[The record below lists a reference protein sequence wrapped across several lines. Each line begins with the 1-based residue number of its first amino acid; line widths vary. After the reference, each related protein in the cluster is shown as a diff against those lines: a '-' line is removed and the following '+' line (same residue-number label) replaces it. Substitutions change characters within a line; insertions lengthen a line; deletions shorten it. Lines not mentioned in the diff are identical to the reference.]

1 MIDLSRNVFAN
12 RLSGKGLMGCLVP
25 VVTKTLKRMDQL
37 IISNNEL
44 VLLEHFLSASSSM
57 PTPPGFKKE
66 GTSTPP
72 KIKKEL
78 SPIPSFSEV
87 NKINCDS
94 FSYSLKQFFYL
105 FAYSVINWRATVMNS
120 KMKVSA

>member
-1 MIDLSRNVFAN
+1 
-12 RLSGKGLMGCLVP
+12 MGCLVP

-87 NKINCDS
+87 NKINYDS
-94 FSYSLKQFFYL
+94 FSYSLKQFFLSFCIFRYKL
-105 FAYSVINWRATVMNS
+105 ASDRYEFKNESISLS
-120 KMKVSA
+120 KFFFK